1 MAIRPIDFQILVPK
15 TQQASQDH
23 QVQQNKLRLEQQ
35 HLIQTNQKEKEHHL
49 NKVNA
54 FSNKDEARIKDYREK
69 NGKGNNHSN
78 RKKGQDKK
86 DVPDQGESILPGIGK
101 NIDIKI

>member
-35 HLIQTNQKEKEHHL
+35 HLIQSNQKETEHHL

-54 FSNKDEARIKDYREK
+54 FSNKDESRIKDYREK
-69 NGKGNNHSN
+69 NGNGNNHSD
-78 RKKGQDKK
+78 RKKRQDKK
-86 DVPDQGESILPGIGK
+86 DASEQGESVVPGIGG